1 MENSEIPKI
10 IVEENDYFNFTSDM
24 EQECEDTSD
33 DDDDD
38 VTDETIPLEQAPPL
52 DDVKYTAPASLLEYH
67 QSLVHY
73 YECIMKQTYDDELV
87 ESIHNLSIL

>member
-10 IVEENDYFNFTSDM
+10 IVEELENDYFDFTSGM
-24 EQECEDTSD
+24 ENTSD

-38 VTDETIPLEQAPPL
+38 VTDETIPLEQAPPPS

-73 YECIMKQTYDDELV
+73 YECIMKQTSDNELV
-87 ESIHNLSIL
+87 ENIHNLSIL